1 MKVGNQ
7 MKGAKVKDRLLRHV
21 NISLIF
27 KCNSKSVNVINH
39 INIVSVKSHVYPNTY
54 RKSI

>member
-7 MKGAKVKDRLLRHV
+7 VKGAKVKDRLLRHV

-27 KCNSKSVNVINH
+27 KFNSKSVNVINH
-39 INIVSVKSHVYPNTY
+39 INIVSVKSHVYP
-54 RKSI
+54 